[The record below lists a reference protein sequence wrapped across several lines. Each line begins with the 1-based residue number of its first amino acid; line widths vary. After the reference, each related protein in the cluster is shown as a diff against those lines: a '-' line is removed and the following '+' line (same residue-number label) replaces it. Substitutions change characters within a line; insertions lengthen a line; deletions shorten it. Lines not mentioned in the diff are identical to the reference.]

1 MKIRKTSLR
10 APKGRSN
17 LRRLLRRPVGPPRND
32 VPIKFGTDGWRSL
45 VAEDF
50 TFPNVRAVTQATS
63 SYLKKHPTKGRAK
76 AVIVGYDTRPLGDRF
91 AEAVAEVFAGNGLKV
106 LLTRTPMPT
115 PAISNAIL
123 WYKLQGGVAVTASH
137 NPFTYNG
144 FKFKPSYG
152 GPAEPEMTKWIEG
165 RLFKEPV
172 KRVPL
177 AQGLKSGKIQR
188 VDLKRKY
195 LSFLRGYVKW
205 PVIRKARFRIA
216 YESMLG
222 AGQDLLQQVV
232 KGSRLEILPVQHE
245 GPLRSG
251 HRPEPVGEH
260 LEELSRL
267 VRAKRCDVGLATD
280 GDADRLGVVGPD
292 GKFISS
298 QETMA
303 LLLWHLLED
312 RGLRGMVVSTVS
324 GTNLLERI
332 TEAYGVPLKRTP
344 VGFKH
349 IARLMRAKDVLFGG
363 EESGGFGFRGC
374 APERD
379 GLLAGLLLLEMMA
392 MRGKNLGVIL
402 NQMRARFGRW
412 HFERADLTLE
422 RPLAMEKLERWAER
436 SARGVRVN
444 GTRARDV
451 VTADGVKIILEDGS
465 WLLLRPSGT
474 EPLLRIYSEAA
485 TPKLLKQ
492 ALDAGREIGR
502 SLL

>member
-1 MKIRKTSLR
+1 MKS
-10 APKGRSN
+10 S
-17 LRRLLRRPVGPPRND
+17 
-32 VPIKFGTDGWRSL
+32 PIKFGTDGWRAL

-50 TFPNVRAVTQATS
+50 TFPNVRAVSQATA
-63 SYLKKHPTKGRAK
+63 SYLKKHPTKGRAR

-91 AEAVAEVFAGNGLKV
+91 AEAVAEVFAGNGFRV

-115 PAISNAIL
+115 PAISNSIREF
-123 WYKLQGGVAVTASH
+123 KLQGGVAVTASH

-165 RLFKEPV
+165 RLFREPV
-172 KRVPL
+172 RRLPL
-177 AQGLKSGKIQR
+177 EKALSTGKIQPI
-188 VDLKRKY
+188 DLTPKY
-195 LSFLRGYVKW
+195 LSYLRRYVKW
-205 PVIRKARFRIA
+205 PVVKAARFRIA

-222 AGQDLLQQVV
+222 AGQDLLQRVV
-232 KGSRLEILPVQHE
+232 AGSRLEILPVPHE
-245 GPLRSG
+245 GAVRST

-260 LEELSRL
+260 LGELSRL
-267 VRAKRCDVGLATD
+267 VRAAQCDVGLATD

-292 GKFISS
+292 GRFISS

-312 RGLRGMVVSTVS
+312 RGWRGMVVSTVS
-324 GTNLLERI
+324 GTNLLEGI
-332 TEAYGVPLKRTP
+332 TGAYDVPLRRTP

-349 IARLMRAKDVLFGG
+349 IARLMRTEKVLFGG

-374 APERD
+374 VPERD

-392 MRGKNLGVIL
+392 MRRKDLGRIL
-402 NQMRARFGRW
+402 AEMRARFGRW
-412 HFERADLTLE
+412 HFERADLTLAK
-422 RPLAMEKLERWAER
+422 PLAMERLERWARR
-436 SARGVRVN
+436 SARDLRVD

-485 TPKLLKQ
+485 SPRRLKQ
-492 ALDAGREIGR
+492 ALNAGREVGR
-502 SLL
+502 RLMAGAS